1 MPTHSAVSE
10 YRKRVKYSF
19 CKGLTSKRCSKRRG
33 CAYANKGT
41 KRKFC
46 RKKRNTRRIRVRKLS
61 SSSRSFASAKSRK
74 SSSNSF
80 YSAKSA

>member
-1 MPTHSAVSE
+1 MPTQSAVGE
-10 YRKRVKYSF
+10 YRKRVKFSF
-19 CKGLTSKRCSKRRG
+19 CKGLTRKRCSKRRG
-33 CAYANKGT
+33 CNYACKGT

-74 SSSNSF
+74 SSSASF